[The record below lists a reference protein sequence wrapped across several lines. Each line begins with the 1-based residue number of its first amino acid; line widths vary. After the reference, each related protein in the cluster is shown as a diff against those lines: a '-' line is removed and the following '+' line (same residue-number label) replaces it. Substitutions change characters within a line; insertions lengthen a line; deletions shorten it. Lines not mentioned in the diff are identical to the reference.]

1 MALQVVVIPSAQ
13 WVKHKAVGRKN
24 MSRVRCGEKRQWC
37 ESKLLQSL
45 KMWKFAKATL
55 HTQRIYENMVLISS
69 HYSTCCL
76 RLSWSPLGVLR
87 RLGVFL
93 SLKRIPKRRT
103 KVFFGFPKFA
113 LHFFWCF
120 TFCSYAFFS
129 VVSSM
134 ILLYLTKTVT
144 VAFTLPCSCLT
155 HATLPLS
162 PATVSRHR
170 GACALVN
177 VVPLPRL
184 VLFWRREQ
192 WGWITMCLQDWMDA
206 QEKKSKQD
214 TNKIQFSSWSPM
226 KAHCPMNLDFGN
238 LFFCSHPFRDFGWLP
253 GHVGIC
259 CRTYAS
265 EAELN
270 LTKFLMSRYIV
281 GECVFCPNLLDIFL
295 YNFLNIFC

>member
-1 MALQVVVIPSAQ
+1 
-13 WVKHKAVGRKN
+13 
-24 MSRVRCGEKRQWC
+24 
-37 ESKLLQSL
+37 
-45 KMWKFAKATL
+45 MWKFAKATL

-103 KVFFGFPKFA
+103 KVCFWLSKVCFAFFLM
-113 LHFFWCF
+113 LHFLWLCF
-120 TFCSYAFFS
+120 FLGGFVNDTVVFDQDCICSLHTAMLLPHS
-129 VVSSM
+129 CDPSSLAGDREPSPRGLRIGERGSTSSTRTLLETWTVGM
-134 ILLYLTKTVT
+134 DHHVLARLDGCTRKKIKARHQQNSILQL
-144 VAFTLPCSCLT
+144 VADENSF
-155 HATLPLS
+155 
-162 PATVSRHR
+162 
-170 GACALVN
+170 
-177 VVPLPRL
+177 
-184 VLFWRREQ
+184 
-192 WGWITMCLQDWMDA
+192 
-206 QEKKSKQD
+206 
-214 TNKIQFSSWSPM
+214 
-226 KAHCPMNLDFGN
+226 PMNLDFGY
-238 LFFCSHPFRDFGWLP
+238 LFFCSHLFRDFGWLP

-295 YNFLNIFC
+295 YNFLKIFC